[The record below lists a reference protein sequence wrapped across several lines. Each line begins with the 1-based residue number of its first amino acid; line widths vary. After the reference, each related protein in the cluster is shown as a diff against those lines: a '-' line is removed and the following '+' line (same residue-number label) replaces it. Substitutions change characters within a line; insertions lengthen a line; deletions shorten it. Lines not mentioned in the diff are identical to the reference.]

1 MDLKWL
7 EMVATGLLDIEA
19 TFLGWADFLKI
30 LENKSL

>member
-1 MDLKWL
+1 MDLF

-19 TFLGWADFLKI
+19 TLLGWADFLKS